1 MIKYMD
7 EIPETINDKIRVVE
21 IRDKEKNQ

>member
-1 MIKYMD
+1 MD